1 MIEIFH
7 GIPEHLRSDAT
18 TLFEEA
24 FGAKFSV
31 AIPSQVRRI
40 ELVQSGLN
48 LAYAFAAID
57 NNQLVGLVGYR
68 TKAGSFTDGITYR
81 SLLKQLGFFGGH
93 WAALIF
99 SLYERSM
106 ETGVL
111 LLDGIAV
118 AASMRGQGIGTRLLS
133 AIAEFASD
141 NHYQSIRLDVIDTND
156 GARRLYERNHFV
168 ETRTENFGYL
178 RWLLGFGSSTTLVR
192 PASGVEFSGSKNP

>member
-7 GIPEHLRSDAT
+7 GIPEHFRSDAAM
-18 TLFEEA
+18 LFEEA

-40 ELVQSGLN
+40 ELVRSGLN
-48 LAYAFAAID
+48 LAHAFAAID
-57 NNQLVGLVGYR
+57 NDQLVGLVGYR
-68 TKAGSFTDGITYR
+68 TNAGSFTDGIAYR

-93 WAALIF
+93 RAALIL

-118 AASMRGQGIGTRLLS
+118 AESMRGQGIGTRLLA
-133 AIAEFASD
+133 AITEFARD

-156 GARRLYERNHFV
+156 GARRLYERNQFV
-168 ETRTENFGYL
+168 ESRTENFGYL
-178 RWLLGFGSSTTLVR
+178 RWLLGFGSSSTLVR
-192 PASGVEFSGSKNP
+192 AAPGVELSGSENA